1 MPLDMQPPWA
11 LRGLPCAPV
20 GSAGVPA
27 GGGRPAGATCG
38 MHAFGALGPE
48 APLGTSRACPGPCVR
63 AAVGFQPLATPQPS
77 PFGNN
82 HDARRTLGG
91 PLLPSR
97 LPR

>member
-1 MPLDMQPPWA
+1 MPLDMQPSWA

-48 APLGTSRACPGPCVR
+48 
-63 AAVGFQPLATPQPS
+63 
-77 PFGNN
+77 
-82 HDARRTLGG
+82 GG
-91 PLLPSR
+91 PLGHVSR
-97 LPR
+97 LPWAPCACCCGCSTACDPATLSLR